1 MKKYIITLSED
12 ERNTLSDI
20 TSKGKQKSQK
30 ILNALILLACDDGE
44 YQTERSTN
52 EEIAR
57 VLHISMRKIDRVK
70 KRFVEE
76 GIDAALDRKTGNRIY
91 AKKTDG
97 DFEAHLVALSCSEPP
112 EGFARWSLRL
122 LADKVVELSY
132 IDSISH
138 ETVRQILKK
147 RDQTVATQGMGNST
161 KSKR

>member
-12 ERNTLSDI
+12 ERKALSDL

-30 ILNALILLACDDGE
+30 ILNALILLACDEGE
-44 YQTERSTN
+44 HQTERSTN

-70 KRFVEE
+70 KRFVED
-76 GIDAALDRKTGNRIY
+76 GFDAALDRKMGNRIY

-122 LADKVVELSY
+122 LADKVVELNY

-147 RDQTVATQGMGNST
+147 RDQALATQGMGNST